1 MQDGAESAPIDDRR
15 EGSRGV
21 LHSTQA
27 GTKVI
32 RGGALRALGYATS
45 ALFLA
50 GTSVLLLRHLGVV
63 DFGRYAT
70 VVSLTA
76 IVSGVTDAGLTA
88 IGLRDLSSRLPLER
102 VALLQNLLGIRLVLT
117 PIGVIAALLFTLAAG
132 YGATVVAGT
141 AIAGA
146 GLVLMNGQ
154 ATTMLPLSVD
164 LKIGRVAA
172 ADVLRQASSLVA
184 VALLVAIGA
193 SLLPFF
199 LVYVVIGL
207 VLIAATPLLVGP
219 NFVWRPAFE
228 RDVWRIVLRDM
239 LPVGAAVVM
248 AVIYFRVLI
257 ILMSLLAPGI
267 QTGLFAT
274 SFRVMELIFG
284 VPSLVLSVALPL
296 LAVAAD
302 DRERLQY
309 MLRRIIE
316 SSLLVASFVVV
327 ITLVIAAPV
336 LGLLGGGTYRA
347 AAPILRIQI
356 FAVIPLFFGQSLLL
370 GLLAIRR
377 QRALA
382 AANGAALVAVVAL
395 GLILVPPYHARGAA
409 IAAVAAEVLLAL
421 SLLLALARSHGFL
434 LPSWSF
440 TLKLGIAAGLATL
453 MIFVPGI
460 GPAGQAIGAMVLY
473 IGTVLLT
480 RAVPAEI
487 LDAFRV
493 AGRRRL
499 ARARP

>member
-1 MQDGAESAPIDDRR
+1 
-15 EGSRGV
+15 
-21 LHSTQA
+21 
-27 GTKVI
+27 
-32 RGGALRALGYATS
+32 
-45 ALFLA
+45 
-50 GTSVLLLRHLGVV
+50 
-63 DFGRYAT
+63 
-70 VVSLTA
+70 
-76 IVSGVTDAGLTA
+76 
-88 IGLRDLSSRLPLER
+88 
-102 VALLQNLLGIRLVLT
+102 
-117 PIGVIAALLFTLAAG
+117 
-132 YGATVVAGT
+132 
-141 AIAGA
+141 
-146 GLVLMNGQ
+146 
-154 ATTMLPLSVD
+154 
-164 LKIGRVAA
+164 
-172 ADVLRQASSLVA
+172 
-184 VALLVAIGA
+184 
-193 SLLPFF
+193 
-199 LVYVVIGL
+199 
-207 VLIAATPLLVGP
+207 
-219 NFVWRPAFE
+219 
-228 RDVWRIVLRDM
+228 
-239 LPVGAAVVM
+239 
-248 AVIYFRVLI
+248 
-257 ILMSLLAPGI
+257 
-267 QTGLFAT
+267 
-274 SFRVMELIFG
+274 
-284 VPSLVLSVALPL
+284 
-296 LAVAAD
+296 
-302 DRERLQY
+302 